1 MGNFYTDNDDIR
13 FLFRHIDLGQLAR
26 AFEEGFRFAGDFDY
40 APSSE
45 QEAVRNY
52 EMVLES
58 LGKLCA
64 DFIAPRA
71 ENVDREG
78 NQLNED
84 GTVTRPRGIAEAIEK
99 LGQAEVMGFTLPY
112 RFGGLNF
119 PNLVYSMANEILS
132 RADASLMNIFGLQ
145 GIADTINA
153 FASEEIKRKYLPAFA
168 NGKVTGAMVLTEPDA
183 GSDLQAVKLRAFQ
196 DAEGH
201 WFLHG
206 VKRFITNGCGDILLV
221 LARSEPDRSGGLG
234 LSLLVCEPGPT
245 VQIRRLEDK
254 LGIHGS
260 PTCEIF
266 FDNTPCELIGERQ
279 RGLVPYVAT
288 LMNGARIG
296 IAAQSVGIAEA
307 TYRIARD
314 YAASRKQFSVAIE
327 KLPAVRDML
336 IDMKIAIEAGRAL
349 LYDASRVVDLAIGYN
364 NQVENPWR
372 GRPALA
378 PLHAGGAEE
387 QGQDALATNPPQD
400 KEESKRLKDNA
411 RLTKRYAGM
420 LTPMS
425 KYYCSE
431 MCNRVAYD
439 SIQVLGGS
447 GYMRDYA
454 CERHARDARITTIYE
469 GTSQLQVVAAVRGV
483 CSGTAE
489 KYLAVLASLEYDP
502 QVGDLLGTLAEGT
515 QQLNAAI
522 EFTKGQGNDYMDLY
536 GRALVDV
543 AIDLINGY
551 LFCGQASTKVEMNVP
566 VTVARA
572 SCPCSSTTIAAKGMQ
587 GRDALA
593 TTTIPMKQR
602 KTLLAKR
609 YVERNAPKIK
619 ALTDLI
625 RLGDKS
631 TFNDYEAL
639 VGPVPEA

>member
-1 MGNFYTDNDDIR
+1 MGNFYQDNDDIR
-13 FLFRHIDLGQLAR
+13 FLFRHIDLVPLAE
-26 AFEEGFRFAGDFDY
+26 AYEEGFRFANEFDS
-40 APSSE
+40 APRNAE
-45 QEAVRNY
+45 EAVRNY
-52 EMVLES
+52 EMVLDSVGE
-58 LGKLCA
+58 LCA

-71 ENVDREG
+71 ESVDREG
-78 NQLNED
+78 NTLNPD
-84 GTVTRPRGIAEAIEK
+84 GSVTRPKGIGEAIEK
-99 LGQAEVMGFTLPY
+99 LGQAEVMGFTLPH
-112 RFGGLNF
+112 RFHGLNF

-153 FASEEIKRKYLPAFA
+153 FASEEIKRKYLPLFA
-168 NGKVTGAMVLTEPDA
+168 DGKVTGAMVLTEPDA

-196 DAEGH
+196 DSEGN

-206 VKRFITNGCGDILLV
+206 VKRFITNGCGDVLLV
-221 LARSEPDRSGGLG
+221 LSRSEPDRAGGLG
-234 LSLLVCEPGPT
+234 LSLLLCEPGPT
-245 VQIRRLEDK
+245 VHIRRLEDK

-266 FDNTPCELIGERQ
+266 FDNTPCVLIGERQ

-296 IAAQSVGIAEA
+296 IAAQGLGIAEA

-314 YAASRKQFSVAIE
+314 YAASRRQFSVAIE

-349 LYDASRVVDLAIGYN
+349 LYETSRVVDLAIGFN
-364 NQVENPWR
+364 NLVEN
-372 GRPALA
+372 
-378 PLHAGGAEE
+378 H
-387 QGQDALATNPPQD
+387 PPED
-400 KEESKRLKDNA
+400 KEAQKKLKDNA
-411 RLTKRYAGM
+411 RIYKRFAGM

-425 KYYCSE
+425 KYYCTE

-447 GYMRDYA
+447 GFMRDYA

-483 CSGTAE
+483 CSGTVE
-489 KYLAVLASLEYDP
+489 KYLAELVALPYDP
-502 QVGDLLGTLAEGT
+502 QVSDLLAKLAEGT
-515 QQLNAAI
+515 SQLNEAI
-522 EFTKGQGNDYMDLY
+522 AFTKQQGNEYMDLY

-551 LFCGQASTKVEMNVP
+551 LLCGQASTKVEMNVP
-566 VTVARA
+566 VAG
-572 SCPCSSTTIAAKGMQ
+572 AAKNGQ
-587 GRDALA
+587 
-593 TTTIPMKQR
+593 TVPMKQR
-602 KTLLAKR
+602 KLMLARR
-609 YVERNAPKIK
+609 YVEKNAPKIE

-625 RLGDKS
+625 RQGDKS
-631 TFNDYEAL
+631 TFSDYEAL
-639 VGPVPEA
+639 VGPVPES